1 MWMDLESAMLS
12 EVSHKEKNVCA
23 QSLQSCSTL
32 CNPMDCSPPGSSVHG
47 ILHARIL
54 EWAAIT
60 FLQRSSQP
68 RDWTWEFFTCL
79 LHCMQSHQGSL
90 IYYMIFSNNPFS
102 KLLFSVPVSRHA
114 IDLNVLASKEGM
126 FPTRDDTIPTN
137 LEGRRKWQPTPV
149 FLRGESHGQR
159 SLVGYSPRGRKESDK
174 TEGLHSLSLHT
185 WAGSDSLCELNKDTS
200 V

>member
-1 MWMDLESAMLS
+1 MHACS
-12 EVSHKEKNVCA
+12 VA
-23 QSLQSCSTL
+23 QSCRTL
-32 CNPMDCSPPGSSVHG
+32 GNPTDCSPPGSSVHG

-102 KLLFSVPVSRHA
+102 KLLFPVPVSRHA

-137 LEGRRKWQPTPV
+137 LEGRRKWQPTPR
-149 FLRGESHGQR
+149 FLPGKFHEQR
-159 SLVGYSPRGRKESDK
+159 RLVGYSPWGHKEVDIAEWLSTHRTTQVFQVSCLLYIHKEKKKKGRGWGDLVSQRIE
-174 TEGLHSLSLHT
+174 
-185 WAGSDSLCELNKDTS
+185 WR
-200 V
+200 